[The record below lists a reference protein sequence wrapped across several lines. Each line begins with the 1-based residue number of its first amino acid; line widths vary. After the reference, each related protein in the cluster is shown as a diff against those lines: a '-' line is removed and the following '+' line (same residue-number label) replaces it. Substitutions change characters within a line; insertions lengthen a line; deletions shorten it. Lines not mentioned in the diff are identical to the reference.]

1 MALNNQVLL
10 IQLKIWTEHALS
22 EFWVQMSI
30 KVVVCEAEDAV
41 FQHKALCYRPQGPS
55 LCIADRRRRR
65 LGERVCPRTCVC
77 VGTARNLPLQLA
89 GGGSQKLK
97 IKAREKSAG
106 ASLISL
112 MTLAR
117 VHLRECKVCV
127 VRPPLFQEKW

>member
-65 LGERVCPRTCVC
+65 LGERVCPRT
-77 VGTARNLPLQLA
+77 
-89 GGGSQKLK
+89 
-97 IKAREKSAG
+97 
-106 ASLISL
+106 
-112 MTLAR
+112 
-117 VHLRECKVCV
+117 
-127 VRPPLFQEKW
+127 